1 MPSNTEGGRSRNM
14 GISSRRRFLTMLLT
28 AGAAAMLASMI
39 PNAITNNGQ
48 GIESTT
54 ANNSAISSVINEP
67 RANQLITNGST
78 VNITV
83 PTVSHISA
91 IKTFPTNKTQQVN
104 VDAVAVSNATNNTG
118 STSNVTN
125 VSLTPLDDW
134 YIVQIGPTPQVNIG
148 NYMLVVDGL
157 VNNPLNLTYS
167 ELTSM
172 PTTTII
178 DTLQCVS
185 DPYFLKAMVKWIGVP
200 LKYVLNAAGVQSG
213 ATKVILYGADGY
225 TSDLPLWKAMED
237 DTLIAFMADGQP
249 LLATHGYPVRLVVP
263 RWWGYKYVK
272 WLVKITVTNENY
284 LGYWESRGYPDV
296 ARKNGD

>member
-54 ANNSAISSVINEP
+54 ANNSAISSVINES

-83 PTVSHISA
+83 PTASHISA

-225 TSDLPLWKAMED
+225 TSDLPLWKAMEN